1 MSEETNWDETENSS
15 EKDNAMTAAE
25 FAPKIFSLEIGGFF
39 QGHRSLTIEERD
51 NRYSASCECF
61 PYEVPASSF
70 EIAGELVEAL
80 SRVLRKVG
88 AAKWT
93 AYDAPVLD
101 GTQWTLAF
109 VDEDGLHTSYGSNAF
124 PKGFGE
130 LVEFVALAFGCMD
143 LLTESGC
150 QSMLS

>member
-1 MSEETNWDETENSS
+1 MSEKTNWDETENSS
-15 EKDNAMTAAE
+15 EEDDAMSAAE

-39 QGHRSLTIEERD
+39 QGRRSLTIEKRD
-51 NRYSASCECF
+51 DRYSASYECF
-61 PYEVPASSF
+61 PYGAPASSF

-80 SRVLRKVG
+80 SRVLRKVE

-93 AYDAPVLD
+93 AYNAPVLD
-101 GTQWTLAF
+101 GTQWRLAF
-109 VDEDGLHTSYGSNAF
+109 VDEDGLHTSYGSNAS

>member
-1 MSEETNWDETENSS
+1 MSEETNWEETENSS
-15 EKDNAMTAAE
+15 EEDDAVTAAE
-25 FAPKIFSLEIGGFF
+25 FAPKIFSLEIGGFS
-39 QGHRSLTIEERD
+39 QGRQSLTIEEHD
-51 NRYSASCECF
+51 NRYSASYECF
-61 PYEVPASSF
+61 PYGAPASSF

-80 SRVLRKVG
+80 SRVLRKVE

-93 AYDAPVLD
+93 TYDAPVLD
-101 GTQWTLAF
+101 GTQWRLAF

-130 LVEFVALAFGCMD
+130 LVEFVTLAFGCMD